1 MKNFRGWQVELAN
14 GIVIRE
20 GDKTEWSKVPKKQII
35 RLSLFFD
42 QRRWDLT
49 GKEAYGVKTRASVVP
64 GVAKSFRI
72 ERRTIYFYEG
82 AKKVCYHVE
91 ESSGKFSMEVI
102 DNS

>member
-14 GIVIRE
+14 GTVMSE
-20 GDKTEWSKVPKKQII
+20 GQVEWKKVPKKNII
-35 RLSLFFD
+35 RLTLFYD

-49 GKEAYGVKTRASVVP
+49 GKEAYFIKNRASVVP
-64 GVAKSFRI
+64 GVQGSFRV
-72 ERRTIYFYEG
+72 ESRTIGFYEG

-91 ESSGKFSMEVI
+91 ESTGKFSMEVI